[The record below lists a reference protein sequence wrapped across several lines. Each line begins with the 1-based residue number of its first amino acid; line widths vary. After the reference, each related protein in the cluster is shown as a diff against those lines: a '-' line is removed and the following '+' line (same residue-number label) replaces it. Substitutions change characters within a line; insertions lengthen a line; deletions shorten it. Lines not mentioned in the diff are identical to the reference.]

1 MKNLIKSIS
10 AIALVAFS
18 LLSLNSC
25 EKEKSTTIKITVRDA
40 NNALVI
46 GAGVNLFV
54 DPLSI
59 TNTESTIDTK
69 IDQYK
74 TTDYKGE
81 ATFDV
86 TTIYKAGSAGVG
98 ILDILVESG
107 SNETQTVIKI
117 EPEVENTQT
126 VYVPL

>member
-10 AIALVAFS
+10 AIALVALS
-18 LLSLNSC
+18 LLTLNSC

-107 SNETQTVIKI
+107 SNETQTVINI
-117 EPEVENTQT
+117 EPEVENMQT
-126 VYVPL
+126 VYVP

>member
-59 TNTESTIDTK
+59 TNTESTIDSK
-69 IDQYK
+69 ISQYK

-86 TTIYKAGSAGVG
+86 TTIYKSGSAGVG

-107 SNETQTVIKI
+107 SSETQTVIKI
-117 EPEVENTQT
+117 EPEVENTQI
-126 VYVPL
+126 VYVP

>member
-1 MKNLIKSIS
+1 MRNIIRSIS

-18 LLSLNSC
+18 LLTLNSC

-59 TNTESTIDTK
+59 TNTQSTIDSK
-69 IDQYK
+69 ISQYK

-86 TTIYKAGSAGVG
+86 TTIYKAGSAGVA
-98 ILDILVESG
+98 ILDIEVESG
-107 SNETQTVIKI
+107 TNTTQTVIKI
-117 EPEVENTQT
+117 EPEVENTQI
-126 VYVPL
+126 VYVP

>member
-1 MKNLIKSIS
+1 MKNLIRSIS
-10 AIALVAFS
+10 VIALVIFS
-18 LLSLNSC
+18 LLSFSSC

-59 TNTESTIDTK
+59 TNTESTIDSK
-69 IDQYK
+69 ITQYK

-86 TTIYKAGSAGVG
+86 TTIYKAGSAGVA
-98 ILDILVESG
+98 ILDLEVTSEG
-107 SNETQTVIKI
+107 STTQTVIKVEKEI
-117 EPEVENTQT
+117 ENTQT
-126 VYVPL
+126 VYVQ

>member
-1 MKNLIKSIS
+1 MKNLIRSIS
-10 AIALVAFS
+10 VIALVIFS
-18 LLSLNSC
+18 LLSFSSC

-54 DPLSI
+54 DPLTI
-59 TNTESTIDTK
+59 TNTESTIDSK
-69 IDQYK
+69 ITQYK

-86 TTIYKAGSAGVG
+86 TTIYKAGSAGVA
-98 ILDILVESG
+98 ILDLEVNSEG
-107 SNETQTVIKI
+107 STTQTVIKVEKEI
-117 EPEVENTQT
+117 ENTQT
-126 VYVPL
+126 VYVQ